1 MRRHRVT
8 PTPRTAN
15 AMAEHAFTSK
25 PDGRNRSGVQRKA
38 PLRIGASGDRYERE
52 ADRAAA
58 AVAAGYRIAGSG
70 VSLSR
75 IPVHQVQRDGD
86 EKPKS
91 EEEKYKDAAKKIG
104 EAFLETEVGKKLKES
119 VENDP
124 LVKGAKEAGESFIG
138 TLPGKVIT
146 GAAAVGAVAT
156 LAATHKE
163 LPAQIPEIPLDR
175 ITPGLK
181 VQITYEGPVD
191 KPTKAMITFS
201 YTEQISGGKKPAK
214 TKTEIQ
220 REENARMAADMAKFR
235 AGLRYAPGTPEAK
248 QQAEEEAALKRAAF
262 AGVGTL
268 PEYGKTGAF
277 PGLGTAAPGFQLQV
291 PTPGFKPKPFS
302 LLDESLKL
310 KPIAEVVPDAGQDK
324 KKEETPVQRK
334 AAGGGAAH
342 LAPTAV
348 NDVLSGAGDPLD
360 TATRTAMETRFG
372 ADFSGVRIHTD
383 ARSAHGMDALAYTV
397 GQDVVFAP
405 GRYSPKTAMGRQLL
419 AHELAHVVQQGGAAE
434 ASAPIVQRADALTSI
449 GRFFRDVLFFIPSL
463 FGAEL
468 SYSDDE
474 LLEYLADITK
484 DNKIQGGYYSDDK
497 TRQVVQKW
505 KAGNPK
511 FKLQTPQM
519 RLLVLEMQDGIVTNG
534 DRQGIVDLLE
544 DCAAKNVPLDQ
555 LFQAGGIKFNELY
568 NDLKKEP
575 YHGKFVTL
583 FTPWFLTQQFS
594 AADRPL
600 AERILRDV
608 FAVTADKLDFADLGE
623 LRTEVFKRLRMSQL
637 MRESQNGES
646 FDYPENMKAGDCPD
660 FDATNQMKNARVN
673 LAARAYWSD
682 VILDSELIY
691 YFRLTPYG
699 KEHGFDAL
707 TKLFTPQGPG
717 RQNANDPDPNI
728 CKKTL
733 IHCDYLVNVIHYRT
747 YAETIGTAKF
757 DRLVKDGVLDL
768 WLTYTGF
775 PNPKVEDWRKSPKGL
790 SVQEVRPASEKDL
803 VIGDHVIFWNH
814 LGYDGL
820 NEKFSG
826 PWRLEN
832 AVLVDQDAAGRDI
845 FEGHGTP
852 ERTHDEMRKELAD
865 AYNPLATAAL
875 NLAIDVEADIRP
887 MSDLTNR
894 FPNVER
900 KGASN
905 WVIVDPGLY
914 GDTARKGQRYKLR
927 TVSNWVNDPDMPGLR
942 DPHDRG
948 KMYPVKRPLESAD
961 KPPPKL

>member
-1 MRRHRVT
+1 MRRRRVK
-8 PTPRTAN
+8 PTPHTAS
-15 AMAEHAFTSK
+15 AMAERAFTAK
-25 PDGRNRSGVQRKA
+25 PDGRNRNGVQRKA
-38 PLRIGASGDRYERE
+38 PLRIGVPGDRYERE

-58 AVAAGYRIAGSG
+58 AVTSGYRIAGSG

-75 IPVHQVQRDGD
+75 IPVHHVQRDGD

-104 EAFLETEVGKKLKES
+104 EAFLETDVGKKLKES
-119 VENDP
+119 AENDP

-163 LPAQIPEIPLDR
+163 LPAQIPEIPLDK

-201 YTEQISGGKKPAK
+201 YTEQAKGAKKPAK

-262 AGVGTL
+262 AGVGKL
-268 PEYGKTGAF
+268 PEYDKTGAF
-277 PGLGTAAPGFQLQV
+277 PGLGTASPGFQLQV
-291 PTPGFKPKPFS
+291 PSAGFKPKPFS

-310 KPIAEVVPDAGQDK
+310 KPIADVVPDADQEK
-324 KKEETPVQRK
+324 KKEEPAVQRK
-334 AAGGGAAH
+334 AAGKGDAYN
-342 LAPTAV
+342 APASV
-348 NDVLSGAGDPLD
+348 DDILNQAGEPLD

-372 ADFSGVRIHTD
+372 ADFSGVRVHTD

-474 LLEYLADITK
+474 LQEYLADITK

-497 TRQVVQKW
+497 ARQVVQKW

-544 DCAAKNVPLDQ
+544 DCAAKNAPLDQ

-568 NDLKKEP
+568 DDLKKAP
-575 YHGKFVTL
+575 YHGKFAAL

-600 AERILRDV
+600 AERILRDI

-637 MRESQNGES
+637 MRESQQGES

-757 DRLVKDGVLDL
+757 DRLVKDGILDL

-875 NLAIDVEADIRP
+875 NLATDVDDEIRP

-900 KGASN
+900 KGANN

-927 TVSNWVNDPDMPGLR
+927 TVSDWINDPDMPGLR

>member
-1 MRRHRVT
+1 MVKHAVTAKTESHR
-8 PTPRTAN
+8 
-15 AMAEHAFTSK
+15 SWL
-25 PDGRNRSGVQRKA
+25 QRKA
-38 PLRIGASGDRYERE
+38 PLRIGAPGDRYERE

-58 AVAAGYRIAGSG
+58 AVTGGYRLAGSG
-70 VSLSR
+70 LSLSR

-86 EKPKS
+86 EKPKT

-104 EAFLETEVGKKLKES
+104 EAFLETDVGKKLKES

-124 LVKGAKEAGESFIG
+124 LVKGVKEAGESFIG

-163 LPAQIPEIPLDR
+163 LPAQIPEIPLDK

-262 AGVGTL
+262 AGVGKL

-277 PGLGTAAPGFQLQV
+277 PGLGTASPGFQLQV
-291 PTPGFKPKPFS
+291 PSAGFKPKPFS

-310 KPIAEVVPDAGQDK
+310 KPIAEVAPDADQEK
-324 KKEETPVQRK
+324 KKEEPAVQRK
-334 AAGGGAAH
+334 AAGKSDAQS
-342 LAPTAV
+342 APASV
-348 NDVLSGAGDPLD
+348 NDVLNQAGEPLD

-383 ARSAHGMDALAYTV
+383 GRSAHGMDALAYTV
-397 GQDVVFAP
+397 GNDVVFAP

-419 AHELAHVVQQGGAAE
+419 AHELAHVVQQGGAPA
-434 ASAPIVQRADALTSI
+434 ASAPIVQRATALESV
-449 GRFFRDVLFFIPSL
+449 GRFFRDILFFIPSL

-484 DNKIQGGYYSDDK
+484 GNKIQGGYYSDDK
-497 TRQVVQKW
+497 ARQVVQKW

-555 LFQAGGIKFNELY
+555 LFQAAGIKFGELY
-568 NDLKKEP
+568 NDLKKPP
-575 YHGKFVTL
+575 YHSKFTTL
-583 FTPWFLTQQFS
+583 FTPWFLTQQFPAS
-594 AADRPL
+594 DRTLAD
-600 AERILRDV
+600 RILRDI
-608 FAVTADKLDFADLGE
+608 FAVAADKLDFADLGE

-646 FDYPENMKAGDCPD
+646 FDYPENMRAGDCPD

-673 LAARAYWSD
+673 LAARSYWSD

-691 YFRLTPYG
+691 YFKLTPHG
-699 KEHGFDAL
+699 KEHGYDAL

-717 RQNANDPDPNI
+717 RQNPTDPDPNI

-757 DRLVKDGVLDL
+757 DRLVKDGALDL

-775 PNPKVEDWRKSPKGL
+775 PNPKVEDWRKSPKAL
-790 SVQEVRPASEKDL
+790 SVQEMRPASEKDL

-820 NEKFSG
+820 NEKSQM

-832 AVLVDQDAAGRDI
+832 AVLVDQDSAGRDL

-852 ERTHDEMRKELAD
+852 ERTHDEMRKELAE
-865 AYNPLATAAL
+865 AYNPLARQALSIAA
-875 NLAIDVEADIRP
+875 DVDAEVRP
-887 MSDLTNR
+887 MSDLQQQ
-894 FPNVER
+894 FPHVER
-900 KGASN
+900 KSIGN
-905 WVIVDPGLY
+905 WVVVDPGIY

-927 TVSNWVNDPDMPGLR
+927 TVTDWVNDPDMPGLR